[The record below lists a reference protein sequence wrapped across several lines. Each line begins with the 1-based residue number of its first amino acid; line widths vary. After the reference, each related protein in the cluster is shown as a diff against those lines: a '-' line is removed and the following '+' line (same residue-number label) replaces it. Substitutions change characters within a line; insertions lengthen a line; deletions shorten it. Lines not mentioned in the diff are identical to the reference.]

1 MSGLIGSSKNKSG
14 IIGRISETLDSTT
27 ASGGTALFANSH
39 STVASGDEVMRIQFS
54 GDGDATGGHFINFY
68 DSVGDIGRI
77 NVASTSATQ
86 YSTSSDYRLK
96 DVVSTI
102 ADALS
107 KVNSLKPIVFKWKRG
122 GDNQEGFLAHEVQE
136 VVPIAVSGEKDAVD
150 DNGDI
155 LKQHM
160 DMTYLIPI
168 IVKAIQEL
176 SAENTELKTENTELK
191 TKLDALEAR
200 VTALEG

>member
-1 MSGLIGSSKNKSG
+1 MSGLIGSPRTKSG
-14 IIGRISETLDSTT
+14 TIGRIFESMGSTG
-27 ASGGTALFANSH
+27 AMGGTAHFANSY
-39 STVASGDEVMRIQFS
+39 STVGSGDEVMRISFS

-176 SAENTELKTENTELK
+176 SAENTELKT
-191 TKLDALEAR
+191 KLDALEAR

>member
-14 IIGRISETLDSTT
+14 IIGRISETLNSTT

-39 STVASGDEVMRIQFS
+39 STVAS

>member
-1 MSGLIGSSKNKSG
+1 MSGIVGSSKNKSG
-14 IIGRISETLDSTT
+14 IIGRIFETLNTTT

-39 STVASGDEVMRIQFS
+39 ASVVSGDEVMRIQFS

-77 NVASTSATQ
+77 NVLNTSTTQ

-102 ADALS
+102 VDALS

-176 SAENTELKTENTELK
+176 STENTELK
-191 TKLDALEAR
+191 TKLDALETR

>member
-1 MSGLIGSSKNKSG
+1 MSGLMGSSKNKSG
-14 IIGRISETLDSTT
+14 IIGHIFESLDSTT
-27 ASGGTALFANSH
+27 DAGGTVLFANSH
-39 STVASGDEVMRIQFS
+39 STVEAGDEVMRIQFS

-68 DSVGDIGRI
+68 DSAGDIGRI
-77 NVASTSATQ
+77 NVASTSSTQ

-102 ADALS
+102 SDALS

-122 GDNQEGFLAHEVQE
+122 GDSLEGFLAHEVQE

-150 DNGDI
+150 KDGNI
-155 LKQHM
+155 VKQHM
-160 DMTYLIPI
+160 DMTYLLPI
-168 IVKAIQEL
+168 VVKAIQEL
-176 SAENTELKTENTELK
+176 SVENTELK
-191 TKLDALEAR
+191 TKLDSLEAR